1 MSQQQPIPVIV
12 NGATGKM
19 GREIVKAIQGA
30 SDMVLFGAIAHNP
43 KWEGQDIGEV
53 VGLGPIEVPITRDAE
68 PLLAMLSQEKQQ
80 GVIIDVTHPATV
92 YQNIRSAIAYGVR
105 PVVGT
110 TGLSVEQIQQL
121 SEFADKAST
130 GCILAPNFSIGVVL
144 MQQAAIQ
151 ASQYFDHVEIIEL
164 HHNQKADAPSGTA
177 VQTAQLLAEMG
188 KTYNPQQV
196 EETEKIPGSRGGL
209 AAENI
214 RIHSIRLPGFVAH
227 QEVIFGAP
235 GQIYTL
241 RHDATD
247 RTCYM
252 PGVLIC
258 VRKILT
264 LKTLVYGL
272 EKIL

>member
-53 VGLGPIEVPITRDAE
+53 VGIGAIEVPITCDAE
-68 PLLAMLSQEKQQ
+68 PLLAMLSQEKQP
-80 GVIIDVTHPATV
+80 GVIIDVTHPDMV
-92 YQNIRSAIAYGVR
+92 YQNIRSAIAYGIR

-110 TGLSVEQIQQL
+110 TGLSLEQIQQL

-188 KTYNPQQV
+188 KTYNSQQV
-196 EETEKIPGSRGGL
+196 EETEKIPGARGGL

-252 PGVLIC
+252 PGVLLC
-258 VRKILT
+258 VRKILA

>member
-43 KWEGQDIGEV
+43 KWEGQDIGEI
-53 VGLGPIEVPITRDAE
+53 VGIGPLEVPITRDAE

-80 GVIIDVTHPATV
+80 GVIIDVTHPDAV
-92 YQNIRSAIAYGVR
+92 YQNIRSAIAYGIR

-196 EETEKIPGSRGGL
+196 EETEKIPGARGGL